1 MVCNIGAF
9 RETKN
14 GHWVSDYSGFANI
27 FSKVVNCLSSNSKI
41 KLLLANSPPQ
51 FPLVLHYLQTGLN
64 SSPSLGDTSFS
75 SELPEIR
82 KIIIANPSQP
92 DLQEKEYSG
101 SSREQTSL
109 GREKRSS

>member
-14 GHWVSDYSGFANI
+14 GDLGFRLFRFANI
-27 FSKVVNCLSSNSKI
+27 FSKVVNCLSGNSKI
-41 KLLLANSPPQ
+41 KLLLANSLPQ

-82 KIIIANPSQP
+82 KIIIANPS
-92 DLQEKEYSG
+92 
-101 SSREQTSL
+101 
-109 GREKRSS
+109 